1 MLKRSLENCSC
12 EATSALRESQLS
24 CGCNPPNATKGERF
38 MKTQWERY
46 KELELIPDSAPAPK
60 ASKFKIVLPLVVGWR
75 SLLNALAREQVYEQR
90 TEYLERC
97 WALNYS
103 EPYTAE
109 PAKSLQK
116 LWMLMD

>member
-1 MLKRSLENCSC
+1 MNI
-12 EATSALRESQLS
+12 
-24 CGCNPPNATKGERF
+24 
-38 MKTQWERY
+38 QWQRY
-46 KELELIPDSAPAPK
+46 KELELIPNAAPAPK
-60 ASKFKIVLPLVVGWR
+60 PNKFNIALPLVVGWR

-97 WALNYS
+97 WALNYT
-103 EPYTAE
+103 EPYRTE

>member
-1 MLKRSLENCSC
+1 MNQYRN
-12 EATSALRESQLS
+12 T
-24 CGCNPPNATKGERF
+24 TKEPRWQ
-38 MKTQWERY
+38 TY
-46 KELELIPDSAPAPK
+46 KALELIPGSAPAPQANK
-60 ASKFKIVLPLVVGWR
+60 FGPASPFVVIWR

-97 WALNYS
+97 WVLNYT

-109 PAKSLQK
+109 AKPLQK

>member
-1 MLKRSLENCSC
+1 
-12 EATSALRESQLS
+12 
-24 CGCNPPNATKGERF
+24 
-38 MKTQWERY
+38 MKIQWQRY
-46 KELELIPDSAPAPK
+46 KELELIPNSAPAPQ
-60 ASKFKIVLPLVVGWR
+60 ASKLEIALPLVAIWR

-97 WALNYS
+97 WVLNYT

-109 PAKSLQK
+109 AKPLQK

>member
-1 MLKRSLENCSC
+1 MN
-12 EATSALRESQLS
+12 
-24 CGCNPPNATKGERF
+24 
-38 MKTQWERY
+38 QWQHY

-60 ASKFKIVLPLVVGWR
+60 VSKFNIALPLVATWR

-97 WALNYS
+97 WALNFS
-103 EPYTAE
+103 EPYTSE
-109 PAKSLQK
+109 SLNSLKK

>member
-1 MLKRSLENCSC
+1 MN
-12 EATSALRESQLS
+12 
-24 CGCNPPNATKGERF
+24 
-38 MKTQWERY
+38 QWQNY

-60 ASKFKIVLPLVVGWR
+60 PSKLYITLPLVVSWR
-75 SLLNALAREQVYEQR
+75 SLLNALAREQVYAQS

-97 WALNYS
+97 WTMNYA

-109 PAKSLQK
+109 PTKLLQK